1 MFITILGQVKIH
13 DLAIKRGLAKNSAY
27 ESIVYP
33 MIITTIF
40 CLGQEKRKEITPRG
54 LKNEAESTRE
64 SEYVISATLAEA
76 EITTSTSLEHH

>member
-1 MFITILGQVKIH
+1 LKPPDRIVAYLVNTFQVLELNRPSYDVFVTILGQVKIH
-13 DLAIKRGLAKNSAY
+13 DLAVKRGLAKNSAY

-54 LKNEAESTRE
+54 
-64 SEYVISATLAEA
+64 
-76 EITTSTSLEHH
+76 